1 MGIVV
6 VEVCDINP
14 ICFLDIES
22 LEEEYPGVSVLIM
35 SCLNNCTICAESPY
49 AMVNGEIIVGET
61 PEDVM
66 QLVRSRI
73 EQELQDFAE

>member
-22 LEEEYPGVSVLIM
+22 LELEYPGVSVIKT
-35 SCLNNCTICAESPY
+35 SCLSYCSICAKSPY
-49 AMVNGEIIVGET
+49 AMVNGEIVIGDTAE
-61 PEDVM
+61 EVM
-66 QLVRSRI
+66 RLVRERI
-73 EQELQDFAE
+73 EQELQEFDH